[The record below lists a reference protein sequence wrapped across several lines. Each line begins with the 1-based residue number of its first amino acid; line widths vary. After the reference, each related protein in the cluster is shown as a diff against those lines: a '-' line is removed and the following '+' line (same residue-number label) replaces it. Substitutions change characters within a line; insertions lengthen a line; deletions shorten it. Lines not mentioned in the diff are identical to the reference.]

1 MLDLFS
7 IVMSP
12 ILRAFF
18 SLLGSTTGVWIRF
31 ERIRGDFFR
40 YKVYLDEVHLKVSE
54 HLYCSAHACTLEFSI
69 LDFSLDTLI
78 VSNVALEGARIEYKR
93 TTNHEIEPL
102 TLPPFL
108 IKNLTV
114 KDGVVVFTDHTRA
127 KPSTV
132 TINIET
138 YHCEAL
144 HSQHLIFDAIFT
156 AHMIGQIE
164 AAPFALNF
172 KETDQKCV
180 SQWTVSDLPMRVLT
194 PFADGKLDLI
204 KDSAMNLQFSNQW
217 RVDDDEISL
226 NVQVLILDLVNLELP
241 GLIPA
246 STKFIADTL
255 SVLINH
261 QVKEIPI
268 AFQFKARKDDF
279 MDLTRIDTA
288 RILTAFSEAL
298 LQALKDKSFQNVDN
312 LRGMGKLGLGTLID
326 LKNLFDKY

>member
-1 MLDLFS
+1 MLDIFS
-7 IVMSP
+7 IVISP
-12 ILRAFF
+12 LLRTFF

-31 ERIRGDFFR
+31 EKIRGDLFA
-40 YKVYLDEVHLKVSE
+40 YKVYLDEVHLKISD
-54 HLYCSAHACTLEFSI
+54 HLYCSAQTCTLEFSI
-69 LDFSLDTLI
+69 LDASLSTLV

-93 TTNHEIEPL
+93 STNQEL
-102 TLPPFL
+102 TPSILPPFL
-108 IKNLTV
+108 IKNLSI

-127 KPSTV
+127 KPSSL
-132 TINIET
+132 TINIED

-144 HSQHLIFDAIFT
+144 HSQHLLFNAIFT
-156 AHMIGQIE
+156 AQMAGQIE
-164 AAPFALNF
+164 AAPFALNY
-172 KETDQKCV
+172 KETGEKCI

-194 PFADGKLDLI
+194 PFANGKLDLI

-217 RVDDDEISL
+217 RLDDDEISL
-226 NVQVLILDLVNLELP
+226 SVQVLITDLVNLELP
-241 GLIPA
+241 GMIPA

-255 SVLINH
+255 SLLINH

-288 RILTAFSEAL
+288 RILTAFTEAL
-298 LQALKDKSFQNVDN
+298 LLALKDKSFQNYDN
-312 LRGMGKLGLGTLID
+312 LRGMGKLGIGTLID

>member
-12 ILRAFF
+12 ILRTFF

-31 ERIRGDFFR
+31 ERIRGDFFQ
-40 YKVYLDEVHLKVSE
+40 YKVYLDEVYLKVSDR
-54 HLYCSAHACTLEFSI
+54 LYCSAHACTLEFSI
-69 LDFSLDTLI
+69 LDFSLDTLV
-78 VSNVALEGARIEYKR
+78 VSNVTLEGARIEYKR
-93 TTNHEIEPL
+93 TANHQDVMPY

-114 KDGVVVFTDHTRA
+114 KDGVVVFTDHSKA
-127 KPSTV
+127 KASSITL
-132 TINIET
+132 NIEN

-144 HSQHLIFDAIFT
+144 HSQHLIFDSIFT

-164 AAPFALNF
+164 ESPFATNY
-172 KETDQKCV
+172 KESGEKCV
-180 SQWTVSDLPMRVLT
+180 AQWTISDLPMRVLT
-194 PFADGKLDLI
+194 PFAEGKLDLI

-217 RVDDDEISL
+217 LVHDDEIIL
-226 NVQVLILDLVNLELP
+226 NVQVLITDLVNIELP
-241 GLIPA
+241 GLIPGP
-246 STKFIADTL
+246 TRLVADAL
-255 SVLINH
+255 SVFINH

-288 RILTAFSEAL
+288 RVLSAFTDALT
-298 LQALKDKSFQNVDN
+298 QAIKDKSFQNVDN
-312 LRGMGKLGLGTLID
+312 LRGMGKLGIGTLID
-326 LKNLFDKY
+326 LKNLISV